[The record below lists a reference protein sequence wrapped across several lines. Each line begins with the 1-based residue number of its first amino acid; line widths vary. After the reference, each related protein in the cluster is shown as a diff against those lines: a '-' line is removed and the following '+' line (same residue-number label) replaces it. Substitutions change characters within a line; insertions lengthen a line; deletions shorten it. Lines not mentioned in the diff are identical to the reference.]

1 MNLWVS
7 ALHNTTVLLGVSG
20 GIAAYKTP
28 ELVRRLRDA
37 GADVHVV
44 VTRAGAR
51 FVSPLAL
58 EVVSGH
64 PVGLD
69 LWTTD
74 GQSRIVHTDLGRDV
88 DLILLAPAT
97 ANLLARVRHGF
108 ADDLLSTTVMAC
120 QTPVLVC
127 PSMNTEMLHNPLV
140 QENLR
145 ALVAQDRFSVL
156 SPDSGALACGV
167 TGAGRLPDPHQI
179 IGGVRAALSPEDL
192 EGVRVTVSAGPTI
205 EDLDPVRFLSNR
217 STGTMGFELAR
228 ALADRGAEVTLVAGP
243 VGLTTPVGVHRVD
256 VRSTDDMSVAL
267 HEAWPGTHALI
278 MSAAVADYGPAVI
291 ADSKMK
297 KGPGPLSL
305 SLERTQDVL
314 GTLGAREDR
323 AGKLLVGFAAE
334 TERVVDRAQDK
345 LRRKGLDWIIAND
358 VRGSETGFGPG
369 DNAGVLLGRSG
380 EEIPLER
387 MSKAKFADAI
397 VGHLSDALRGAR

>member
-7 ALHNTTVLLGVSG
+7 GLRNKTLLLGVSG

-74 GQSRIVHTDLGRDV
+74 GDSKIVHTDLGRDV
-88 DLILLAPAT
+88 DLIVLAPAT

-127 PSMNTEMLHNPLV
+127 PSMNTQMLHNPLV
-140 QENLR
+140 QENLS
-145 ALVAQDRFSVL
+145 ALEVQERFSIL
-156 SPDSGALACGV
+156 SPHSGELACGV
-167 TGAGRLPDPHQI
+167 TGAGRLPDPDEI
-179 IGGVRAALSPEDL
+179 IGGVRAALSPQDL
-192 EGVRVTVSAGPTI
+192 SGVRVTVSAGPTV

-228 ALADRGAEVTLVAGP
+228 ALADRGAEVTLIAGP
-243 VGLTTPVGVHRVD
+243 VRLSTPVGVRRVD
-256 VRSTDDMSVAL
+256 VRSADDMSVAI
-267 HEAWPGTHALI
+267 HQAWPTTHALI
-278 MSAAVADYGPAVI
+278 MSAAVADYRPAVVV
-291 ADSKMK
+291 DSKMK
-297 KGPGPLSL
+297 KVPGDLSL
-305 SLERTQDVL
+305 PLERTQDVL
-314 GTLGAREDR
+314 ASVGARQDR
-323 AGKLLVGFAAE
+323 EGKLLVGFAAE
-334 TERVVDRAQDK
+334 TEQVTDRAHDK
-345 LRRKGLDWIIAND
+345 LLRKGLDWIIAND
-358 VRGSETGFGPG
+358 VSGSQMGFGTG
-369 DNAGVLLGRSG
+369 DNAGVLLGRAG
-380 EEIPLER
+380 ETIELER
-387 MSKAKFADAI
+387 MPKADFADAI
-397 VGHLSDALRGAR
+397 VEHLSESLRGAP